1 MPKSTVLITTSGT
14 GSRLGSLTEY
24 TNKSLITIGDKPAL
38 ARIIEQ
44 YPTDTRFVITLG
56 HFGKH
61 VKQFLELAFPQ
72 FDFEFVEIDNF
83 SGPKSSLA
91 LSMMAARDLL
101 QEPFIYNASDSILLE
116 SIESEE
122 QGNWLG
128 GYVGEDG
135 ANYASFDSLSG
146 FVSHV
151 HEKGMVEFDY
161 IHTGV
166 VGVEDYELFWS
177 CLDEVLVQENF
188 KETLN
193 DLSAVRLMLDRG
205 SRFRVR
211 RLNSWIDIGT
221 SLSLH
226 QAENQFGN
234 PYNILRKRDES
245 ISFCGSKVIKFF
257 YDSERCAKR
266 VRRANELK
274 DLVPTITASREN
286 FYSYQFV
293 EGTKLSKIAN
303 PKIITKLLDWSITEL
318 WNTENSDSQSNFR
331 KACEIFYKDK
341 TYSRLDDF
349 YRSRRILD
357 TFETINE
364 EDIPP
369 LSDFLDEGINF
380 CIADCKQTR
389 IHGDFILDNIISKDQ
404 TFLLL
409 DWREDFANLI
419 KTGDIYYDL
428 SKLNHSLVL
437 NHEMINMGNFD
448 ISIDN
453 RDVICNVL
461 VRDSSM
467 LMREIFNEWITSQGF
482 NQKKVSLLTSIIWLN
497 MSPLHHHPFDLFL
510 YYYGKLSLWRALNE
524 F

>member
-1 MPKSTVLITTSGT
+1 
-14 GSRLGSLTEY
+14 
-24 TNKSLITIGDKPAL
+24 
-38 ARIIEQ
+38 
-44 YPTDTRFVITLG
+44 
-56 HFGKH
+56 
-61 VKQFLELAFPQ
+61 
-72 FDFEFVEIDNF
+72 
-83 SGPKSSLA
+83 
-91 LSMMAARDLL
+91 
-101 QEPFIYNASDSILLE
+101 
-116 SIESEE
+116 
-122 QGNWLG
+122 
-128 GYVGEDG
+128 
-135 ANYASFDSLSG
+135 
-146 FVSHV
+146 
-151 HEKGMVEFDY
+151 
-161 IHTGV
+161 
-166 VGVEDYELFWS
+166 
-177 CLDEVLVQENF
+177 
-188 KETLN
+188 
-193 DLSAVRLMLDRG
+193 MLDRG
-205 SRFRVR
+205 SQFRVK
-211 RLNSWIDIGT
+211 RLDSWIDIGN

-226 QAENQFGN
+226 QAETQFGN

-257 YDSERCAKR
+257 YDSERCTKR
-266 VRRANELK
+266 VHRANELK
-274 DLVPTITASREN
+274 DLVPAITASREN

-293 EGTKLSKIAN
+293 EGTKLSKISN
-303 PKIITKLLDWSITEL
+303 PKIVTKLLDWSITEL
-318 WNTENSDSQSNFR
+318 WNKEDSDSQSNFK

-357 TFETINE
+357 SFEIINE
-364 EDIPP
+364 EDVPP

-409 DWREDFANLI
+409 DWREGFGNLI

-437 NHEMINMGNFD
+437 NHEMISMGNFD

-453 RDVICNVL
+453 RDIACNVL

-467 LMREIFNEWITSQGF
+467 LMREIFNEWILSKGF